1 MTEKHRYAIIAV
13 DFDGTLCQDCYPGI
27 GAPNRA
33 LIRYL
38 KEQRTTGAR
47 IILWTCR
54 CGNALEEAVAWCAGQ
69 GLLFDAVN
77 QNLPENIRK
86 YGTDSR
92 KIFADLYIDD
102 RAWCFPYPEEQ
113 MQAI

>member
-1 MTEKHRYAIIAV
+1 MTDKRNYAIIAV
-13 DFDGTLCQDCYPGI
+13 DFDGTLCQDCYPEI
-27 GAPNRA
+27 GAANVA

-38 KEQRTTGAR
+38 REQRQHGAR

-54 CGNALEEAVAWCAGQ
+54 CGAVLEEAVAWCAGH

-86 YGTDSR
+86 YGSDSR

-102 RAWCFPYPEEQ
+102 RAWCFPYPEARE
-113 MQAI
+113 QAI